1 MHVDEQ
7 LSDSVMRR
15 RNERIA
21 EPRNE
26 EVREELAHQEF
37 PEEPYRR
44 DPAKKVYQISDMTED
59 GPQVLKTTRS
69 AAEMYQYVS
78 GLKDEYVNDPQ
89 YKALKWDAEMERGYI
104 LYALAFGEEEQDGA
118 AEHKHVFNLRKYPES
133 EVEHIEKD
141 GSLKFR
147 SDSPYRERPFSDD
160 TVAGRLRITTSLIV
174 DEKRDGL
181 LPHDIYAQYAEETYA
196 KDFVEA
202 VKEED
207 RNTDIQEH
215 REQEYDPESRTVY
228 QLYDLSWDM
237 PVANSFSASE
247 IYDKITSM
255 KNDYLND
262 MNGSL
267 EKDEDIYDYNEKS
280 MNHEMEVRAYPE
292 SEIDEVDD
300 EGIIRPKENSPYRER
315 QDLDMQRAYSGTVAV
330 EARCDDEDRIED
342 VSMQERFSTEFVK
355 AVKKERPKSDIQKFR
370 EISISPDGET
380 VDYSLNDIVKKSFLM
395 ADQQL
400 EQPQKSQN
408 RAAQAER

>member
-104 LYALAFGEEEQDGA
+104 LAFGEEEQDGA
-118 AEHKHVFNLRKYPES
+118 VEHKHVFNLRKYPES

-141 GSLKFR
+141 
-147 SDSPYRERPFSDD
+147 
-160 TVAGRLRITTSLIV
+160 
-174 DEKRDGL
+174 
-181 LPHDIYAQYAEETYA
+181 
-196 KDFVEA
+196 
-202 VKEED
+202 
-207 RNTDIQEH
+207 
-215 REQEYDPESRTVY
+215 
-228 QLYDLSWDM
+228 
-237 PVANSFSASE
+237 
-247 IYDKITSM
+247 
-255 KNDYLND
+255 
-262 MNGSL
+262 GSL

-300 EGIIRPKENSPYRER
+300 EGIIRPKENSPYLDRP
-315 QDLDMQRAYSGTVAV
+315 DLDMQRAYSGTVAV
-330 EARCDDEDRIED
+330 EARCDDDDRIED

-355 AVKKERPKSDIQKFR
+355 AVKKERPESDIQKFR

-380 VDYSLNDIVKKSFLM
+380 VDYSLNDIVKKGFLM

-400 EQPQKSQN
+400 EQPKKSQN